1 MNLQFAQQP
10 YIYSITDLSN
20 DSSYLFSASEAV
32 LLSCSQQFFICT
44 RTNFQLFK
52 LKKTYTG
59 AQITVPA
66 SEKTLEFVNMI
77 NHYVP
82 IGLHVLHNQNYKIAE
97 HVRLMNEVLEEAT
110 KTLPTRINASQFS
123 DQRYVSHIAPI
134 LENMLNSMKRFSA
147 TTLYNK
153 DIDERKLWVSTQL
166 KTIMG
171 LFRRVYKNEKQ
182 ANLVMITVNHLT
194 MNTMYLSQDE
204 VERNIAIQSQQII
217 CELLHENETAVY
229 HLFYRSYRDM
239 MGGYYTEIFVVT
251 DDRAI
256 FTTHSIAIDHN
267 QSVNLNSSV
276 SQLTYMFMMKSIP
289 LHIHGLDGGV
299 DLDNVKQTF
308 QQYLSSHQYLY
319 YKSKEI
325 SPDIQVIK

>member
-1 MNLQFAQQP
+1 MNLPFAQQP
-10 YIYSITDLSN
+10 YIYSTTDFSN
-20 DSSYLFSASEAV
+20 DSSYMFTASEAV
-32 LLSCSQQFFICT
+32 LLSCSQHFFIST

-52 LKKTYTG
+52 LKKSYTG

-77 NHYVP
+77 DHYVP
-82 IGLHVLHNQNYKIAE
+82 IGLHILHNQNYKIAE
-97 HVRLMNEVLEEAT
+97 HVRLMNELLEEAT
-110 KTLPTRINASQFS
+110 KILPTSINPSQFS

-134 LENMLNSMKRFSA
+134 LENILNSMKRFSA
-147 TTLYNK
+147 TPVHNK
-153 DIDERKLWVSTQL
+153 DTDERKLWVSTQL
-166 KTIMG
+166 KTMMG

-182 ANLVMITVNHLT
+182 ANLVMITVSHLIT
-194 MNTMYLSQDE
+194 NTMHLSQDE
-204 VERNIAIQSQQII
+204 VERNIAVQSQQII
-217 CELLHENETAVY
+217 CELLHQNETTVY

-251 DDRAI
+251 NDRAI
-256 FTTHSIAIDHN
+256 FTTHSIALDQN
-267 QSVNLNSSV
+267 QSVSLNSSI

-299 DLDNVKQTF
+299 DLDNVKQIF
-308 QQYLSSHQYLY
+308 QRYLSSHQYLY

-325 SPDIQVIK
+325 SPDIIVVR